1 MIGALAARGP
11 WAAHADKLMLFG
23 QFVGAWDV
31 DVTLFNLDGTVLEE
45 GHAEW
50 LFGWVLE
57 GRAIQ
62 DVLIRPP
69 RSERAELRQTDRSTG
84 ESEFWEYGTTLR
96 VYDPVIDAWH
106 VTWIAPVQGR
116 QVGLIA
122 RAAGD
127 EIVLD
132 SEEKEELWVRWV
144 FSEISPDSCHW
155 RGSASDDGGESWL
168 VLRAMDLRRR
178 DRPATL

>member
-1 MIGALAARGP
+1 MIGALDAPGP
-11 WAAHADKLMLFG
+11 WPEYANELMLFG

-50 LFGWVLE
+50 CFGWVLE

-69 RSERAELRQTDRSTG
+69 RAERADLRRKDPNTG
-84 ESEFWEYGTTLR
+84 ETEFWEYGTTLR
-96 VYDPVIDAWH
+96 VYDPSIDAWR

-116 QVGLIA
+116 RANLIA

-132 SEEKEELWVRWV
+132 SEERDELWVRWV
-144 FSEISPDSCHW
+144 FSEISPDSCRW
-155 RGSASDDGGESWL
+155 RGSASDDGGQTWL
-168 VLRAMDLRRR
+168 VLQEMQLRRR
-178 DRPATL
+178 DESAKP